1 MKSLKLNQLDNKH
14 LKNIAGG
21 QSSWTAGMW
30 EWITDPQTGERIGMK
45 CLCTCR
51 YANSGGS
58 STFDNHTANNKA
70 NLNSPV

>member
-1 MKSLKLNQLDNKH
+1 MKSLKLNQLDK
-14 LKNIAGG
+14 KNMNNIKGG
-21 QSSWTAGMW
+21 QYPTAGMW
-30 EWITDPQTGERIGMK
+30 EWVTNDKGERIGIK

-70 NLNSPV
+70 NLNSRV